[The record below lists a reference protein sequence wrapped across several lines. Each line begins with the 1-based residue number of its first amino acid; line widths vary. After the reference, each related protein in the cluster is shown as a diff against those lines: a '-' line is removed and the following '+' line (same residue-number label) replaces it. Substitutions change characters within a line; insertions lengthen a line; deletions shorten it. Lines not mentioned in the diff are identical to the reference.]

1 MSVYRPLFWLLE
13 APKVKIKKPA
23 FVAWPSAMLLFT
35 FVMVSYFL
43 ITGGVIYDMIIGP
56 PSMGSDTD
64 ERGNRRPV
72 AIMTWR
78 MNGQYILEGLAAS
91 FMFVVGSLGFILL
104 DKMNETR
111 MTKINRI
118 LLMALGIGCI
128 LLSFITLRIFMR
140 TKLPSYMT

>member
-35 FVMVSYFL
+35 FLMVSYFL
-43 ITGGVIYDMIIGP
+43 ITGGKLYQFFEIIKNV
-56 PSMGSDTD
+56 GSDTD

-78 MNGQYILEGLAAS
+78 INGQYILEGLAAS
-91 FMFVVGSLGFILL
+91 FMFVVGSLEIIL
-104 DKMNETR
+104 
-111 MTKINRI
+111 
-118 LLMALGIGCI
+118 
-128 LLSFITLRIFMR
+128 
-140 TKLPSYMT
+140 

>member
-1 MSVYRPLFWLLE
+1 
-13 APKVKIKKPA
+13 
-23 FVAWPSAMLLFT
+23 
-35 FVMVSYFL
+35 
-43 ITGGVIYDMIIGP
+43 
-56 PSMGSDTD
+56 MGSDTD
-64 ERGNRRPV
+64 ERGNRRPVGQNMMLIRLLQV

-91 FMFVVGSLGFILL
+91 FMFVVGSLGFIVL

-118 LLMALGIGCI
+118 LLMALGIGCV

-140 TKLPSYMT
+140 TKLP

>member
-1 MSVYRPLFWLLE
+1 
-13 APKVKIKKPA
+13 
-23 FVAWPSAMLLFT
+23 
-35 FVMVSYFL
+35 
-43 ITGGVIYDMIIGP
+43 MIIGP

-91 FMFVVGSLGFILL
+91 FMFVVGSLGFIVL

-118 LLMALGIGCI
+118 LLMALGIGCV